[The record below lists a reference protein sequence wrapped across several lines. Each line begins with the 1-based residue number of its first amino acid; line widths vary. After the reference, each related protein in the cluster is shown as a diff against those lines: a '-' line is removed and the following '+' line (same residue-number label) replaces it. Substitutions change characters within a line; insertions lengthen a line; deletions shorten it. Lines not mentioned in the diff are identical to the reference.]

1 MAIKINNYLKN
12 LGKSIVYAS
21 IDNYKQNTAIGAF
34 IGDENNQQLAKDI
47 YHGIKDYKTTL
58 KRAAE
63 AVRTSRVYQTA
74 EFGYKSALEDLKSG
88 NFYNTT
94 REEKL
99 NDAAYGA
106 DFDFDEDFNFDEDSD
121 TPSISNDTASTIDTI
136 KRTSEISTDAIA
148 GAVVKSAKYN
158 AEVSKQSTTFII
170 SQQAKFFGDLKNGV
184 LNTNNSL
191 NNLIN
196 FNDKVMTTHIENS
209 RKFYE
214 ESTKYARENNA
225 ILKELLDM
233 ERVRFKE
240 EQAIRD
246 RNEKRNNPKQRT
258 RLYDIIDSNGNLNLR
273 SYGEQVKK
281 NFMDNLDEIGLGFFK
296 DKTLDELKAFVA
308 NPLGGLVNAAISNF
322 LGNDIKKAHRS
333 LDKTF
338 GGIFSNVIAEL
349 NYKGK
354 NSDNPFVS
362 AISKIFGVS
371 VQNKTRV
378 DTSRYEKGAVPFDG
392 KTRKSI
398 IEVIPTYLSQ
408 ISAALTGGEPLYYD
422 FNAGRWTSYS
432 KVNTEYNK
440 HLEDAKRY
448 ATSDLD
454 RSIRNAMASI
464 KSISDDVKKSL
475 LSSLKD
481 YAYTNDTLSGFEQ
494 NSFLS
499 EDEKKLYKK
508 ISRKIDKRTI
518 SKDTISAKNSLARE
532 FENAEISGDD
542 IKNLLFNGY
551 NDSFK
556 LGKNNKVSS
565 IFGRTV
571 DDLGL
576 DSLTYLQ
583 SIYNELFWIRKYG
596 TSLGGKVSISGRGKK
611 GTKDTPPGVSVTE
624 LARKRKKDEE
634 EEARKN
640 AANEPKSN
648 SEVNLTSD
656 KYKEEYDMEKMS
668 DSEKSVRAIGKEFKN
683 SKIDAL
689 TSLATMAMKN
699 PRKLITGTLAIA
711 DRSLYDLFFEHKYK
725 DKDGKEISGFFDLL
739 GYKLSTTFDDVKNYL
754 NKKIL
759 NPAWRWIKRT
769 AGDFSSALF
778 GKNFFA
784 GVKDEMKSQVASDVE
799 SVTGAAKTAANAV
812 KENIQN
818 SPIADKFTE
827 VKNKATDALKDQS
840 EKVGETYN
848 GAKLITSDGLTTISK
863 GEAII
868 PADMNPFNPDMD
880 KANRQDDRRREDKI
894 RDKFYNT
901 VMKNADG
908 NVSVGTLAGNVT
920 KKYLSNA
927 VANFKKILTSSDK
940 LDADSVNEDF
950 ENFAKNSTRTKARGI
965 LGGATGGVAGGLF
978 FGPVGLLVGALAGG
992 VANILRDSK
1001 TAKDLLLG
1009 KEDEETH
1016 ERSGGIISKKLQ
1028 KTIKKYAPDLM
1039 AIGLPSAAVSGLLMG
1054 FGPLGMAAI
1063 GSGAVLAKNSKKLQ
1077 QTIFGKEFTV
1087 TDKDGSK
1094 RTVEIDGLISRNT
1107 QKYIKKHFPGISA
1120 AVLGTIAFG
1129 PFGGILPNMVL
1140 GAGIGMVGVSK
1151 TFEELILGYKDPRD
1165 PEGKK
1170 RRGGLAGVLKE
1181 AFVNP
1186 LVKIGKFLSTSFF
1199 DYLKDTLITP
1209 VSKWSGVIGREILH
1223 QSKNI
1228 GTYIGMGVKFLAEKL
1243 IGSSLFTKLTESVF
1257 YPIKN
1262 AAERFIHSDF
1272 GEALLFPVWGAK
1284 QLAKI
1289 PRFAGKWL
1297 SRKADEA
1304 KLNQYGRGAVGMTTA
1319 AERLSDA
1326 AAIGKNYKTIEF
1338 DKALAGMSTEE
1349 TEDLENKLLIMSGK
1363 TGSQKAYNQARSNF
1377 SNQMARYF
1385 RGKESALIKRLR
1397 KRFEN
1402 EDLTP
1407 EAIEKEVEIIS
1418 NDKSLSDK
1426 EKEALLKIVKE
1437 YGGKIEVARKAL
1449 NADNSLKSK
1458 YAKELTDKFG
1468 DAYNFNDKLGIAHAL
1483 NAVQNDKFV
1492 KEDADYRKEAEKAEE
1507 AVKKMQ
1513 EEQLNETSK
1522 IRRLLTTIGS
1532 MIAKKFGYKKQFA
1545 KDLKNIN
1552 NPKKSKDKNN
1562 NQQSD
1567 QESGSDN
1574 NAPGKQTSTDNTKE
1588 NNLSDTQVN
1597 AEGEELKQA
1606 SDGSLMTTHTE
1617 ENADKEREKNKAD
1630 EKQKGLFASLGD
1642 KLKGLYGSA
1651 KDKVK
1656 GVTKG
1661 GFLHNIADSIFGKAG
1676 AIAQVAKAGA
1686 LAAIVGPLVVK
1697 ALPLVTDFIKQ
1708 HKKEIFEAGKG
1719 ILGLI
1724 YDFGKSAVGTMV
1736 EGIKDSFLNGNFRT
1750 GVLQIL
1756 ATAILGNKML
1766 GGAPLWLATKGYGL
1780 LKGAK
1785 AAAGAAGAG
1794 AAVGKAAEAAGAGA
1808 AVGKA
1813 AGAVA
1818 TGGGILS
1825 KLKGFKLGTGGK
1837 LALAGAALYGGYKLF
1852 SSATSNSVKTSGL
1865 QPGQMY
1871 AVDKNGQLQQIDENG
1886 KPINDGD
1893 KKANPQQPQSTSGGL
1908 MDMLSTASDA
1918 YFMFDAAK
1926 SIKNLFSGGA
1936 GAATKATT
1944 VAETGAKAA
1953 AKGTTAF
1960 SKYTEAITKVGSKLK
1975 NTSGMIEKVTTG
1987 AEKVVGGAGKLTGK
2001 AIGFLKDL
2009 VVAGIRKAA
2018 GLMPGL
2024 QKKLGPSMIERLGQT
2039 FVGRLVKAGAKYL
2052 TKLSTKVT
2060 VAMTGVGNIA
2070 IIVMDAFFAFDNI
2083 YLTGWRKWYNNAK
2096 VLYNEDLGD
2105 DVKYV
2110 SVLSGLISTLL
2121 WSVIPSDFIFGIL
2134 AMALGIDLSA
2144 AQQRAQEAVDAYN
2157 KDKENH
2163 PKGAPD
2169 KVRDIEE
2176 YNALYEKGILDSV
2189 KETGETLLTFGKD
2202 TLVKMNQ
2209 AAKRIGTYVG
2219 DKAKAAKDWAKNNA
2233 KWLAN
2238 NGMNWFKTKF
2248 NDVKTT
2254 VSTVFDAGMQK
2265 VKDAVDNFKARLD
2278 NAEKAFTKDGGIH
2291 PLDAASAFFTDPK
2304 PASKDTVPDKA
2315 KKDNNDWGIHTNS
2328 DRTYDQND
2336 IDYLV
2341 NNKEHP
2347 YTKEEAEAY
2356 LKSQGLKPKPTG
2368 KRFGRGF
2375 YKQTQYA
2382 NVGFNIPGDTIHQT
2396 IGDSGC
2402 GPVAA
2407 VNAMQV
2413 LGRGTSGD
2421 PVIQASNYA
2430 LQNGF
2435 KGKDTGTDPRFFNS
2449 YAAKNKIK
2457 AKDIA
2462 EGNVKSE
2469 LQQGHPVVLAGEDSK
2484 GESNKHPFAEY
2495 PHYVTATSYNAKTD
2509 TVTIQDPESNY
2520 DNQRYKLSNVL
2531 NKTTMAKSFARSTP
2545 SYNRSLIRRATGR
2558 RFGRGNDDVGAYIWN
2573 KLTGL
2578 GFSSQAT
2585 AAIMGSMQ
2593 QESSFDP
2600 KASQDGDGLAGSL
2613 TKSDGYDGFGLCQ
2626 WTGSRVRNLA
2636 EFCQSNGLDPQSID
2650 GQIAFM
2656 VKEMGDRGALDQFNK
2671 ASTLEDAL
2679 QVMQDYEGY
2688 GVRGNRDEY
2697 AAEIFK
2703 TQGRGIVTKGSIS
2716 GGSGGNSKSA
2726 PQSSYGIFDS
2736 VLKPFDSLNNE
2747 LNSTLSTITS
2757 GGAFKS
2763 VKDLASS
2770 FFGSMIGG
2778 DTSSNGK
2785 SSNGA
2790 WKGSTATSAGVR
2802 RASAWAEQVKD
2813 HVQDDVNPPYWYGN
2827 TGCTAFANDYLQHA
2841 GVKPIDPWVPK
2852 AMEQAKEAGMW
2863 KEASQPAAEGDVGII
2878 ETDGDMS
2885 EPDHAVIEDGQGG
2898 FWSNLSSGHKIGHGK
2913 HSDYFGDIW
2922 GYIAT
2927 GSGNGKVVTD
2937 GKRGENDDAEARGK
2951 HGLRFGRGKSSLNGL
2966 GKSISSHNQKF
2977 GRGINNLFNTGA
2989 LNSSIQSIVSSV
3001 TGGNSAIGNAVNAIL
3016 PHTSTTTVGTSI
3028 TSQDGVIELLKLVV
3042 QLLTT
3047 IASNTGNMGNMSKE
3061 AIQQQQA
3068 SITSAISSIGQMISA
3083 SNQNMLSGVSQMMLV
3098 NSGPSAEQQHM
3109 AMSLNE
3115 LASV

>member
-422 FNAGRWTSYS
+422 FDAGKWTSYS

-596 TSLGGKVSISGRGKK
+596 TSLGGKVSISEK

-624 LARKRKKDEE
+624 IARKRKKDEE

-759 NPAWRWIKRT
+759 NPAWKWIKRT

-784 GVKDEMKSQVASDVE
+784 GVKDEMKSQVASDAKSIAGTAKKTADAIEENVKNSSVIQNATKKLNE
-799 SVTGAAKTAANAV
+799 VTG
-812 KENIQN
+812 
-818 SPIADKFTE
+818 
-827 VKNKATDALKDQS
+827 KNQS
-840 EKVGETYN
+840 EKVDETYN

-894 RDKFYNT
+894 RDEFYNT

-908 NVSVGTLAGNVT
+908 NVSVGTLSGNVT

-965 LGGATGGVAGGLF
+965 LGGATGGAAGGLF

-1151 TFEELILGYKDPRD
+1151 TFEDLILGYKDPRD

-1199 DYLKDTLITP
+1199 DYLKDTLISP
-1209 VSKWSGVIGREILH
+1209 VSKWAGVIGREILH

-1272 GEALLFPVWGAK
+1272 GEALLFPIWGAK

-1385 RGKESALIKRLR
+1385 RGKESSLIKRLR

-1437 YGGKIEVARKAL
+1437 YGEKITVARKAL

-1492 KEDADYRKEAEKAEE
+1492 KEDADYRKEVEKAEE

-1522 IRRLLTTIGS
+1522 IRQLLTTIGS
-1532 MIAKKFGYKKQFA
+1532 MIAKKFGFKKQFA

-1552 NPKKSKDKNN
+1552 NPKKSKDENN
-1562 NQQSD
+1562 NRQSD

-1617 ENADKEREKNKAD
+1617 GNADKEREKNKAD

-1656 GVTKG
+1656 GVTEG
-1661 GFLHNIADSIFGKAG
+1661 GFLHNIADTILGKGG
-1676 AIAQVAKAGA
+1676 AIMQMAKAGA
-1686 LAAIVGPLVVK
+1686 LAALVGPLVVK
-1697 ALPLVTDFIKQ
+1697 ALPLVTQFIKD
-1708 HKKEIFEAGKG
+1708 HKDEILDAGKG
-1719 ILGLI
+1719 ILGMI
-1724 YDFGKSAVGTMV
+1724 YDFGKSAVSSMV
-1736 EGIKDSFLNGNFRT
+1736 EGIKDSFANGEFRN
-1750 GVLQIL
+1750 GFLQIL
-1756 ATAILGNKML
+1756 ATALIGNKML
-1766 GGAPLWLATKGYGL
+1766 GGLPGKAIAWGGKKLYGL
-1780 LKGAK
+1780 YKGAK
-1785 AAAGAAGAG
+1785 AVKTATGAATAIGT
-1794 AAVGKAAEAAGAGA
+1794 AAEAAGAAGGA
-1808 AVGKA
+1808 AST
-1813 AGAVA
+1813 VA
-1818 TGGGILS
+1818 TGAGILGR
-1825 KLKGFKLGTGGK
+1825 LKGIKLGKAGKIGLAAAAIGTGI
-1837 LALAGAALYGGYKLF
+1837 KLF
-1852 SSATSNSVKTSGL
+1852 NSGTEKSVQANGL
-1865 QPGQMY
+1865 QPGQLY
-1871 AVDKNGQLQQIDENG
+1871 TVDKNKQLIQIDENG
-1886 KPINDGD
+1886 NPITPDIPGKP
-1893 KKANPQQPQSTSGGL
+1893 KEESGGGL
-1908 MDMLSTASDA
+1908 FDTLDTALNVKFA
-1918 YFMFDAAK
+1918 YDAAK
-1926 SIKNLFSGGA
+1926 SAKNFFMG
-1936 GAATKATT
+1936 
-1944 VAETGAKAA
+1944 
-1953 AKGTTAF
+1953 
-1960 SKYTEAITKVGSKLK
+1960 GSKL
-1975 NTSGMIEKVTTG
+1975 TTVVEDATMLTKG
-1987 AEKVVGGAGKLTGK
+1987 AETIKGTSALGKLTKSATELSTKLKSITTITEKTATGLEK
-2001 AIGFLKDL
+2001 TAGGTGFTNKMLGWVKDL
-2009 VVAGIRKAA
+2009 VVAGIRKVTDIIPS
-2018 GLMPGL
+2018 LK
-2024 QKKLGPSMIERLGQT
+2024 KKLGPEMIEQLGQKFT
-2039 FVGRLVKAGAKYL
+2039 TGMIKSNPKFLTRL
-2052 TKLSTKVT
+2052 TPQVT
-2060 VAMTGVGNIA
+2060 AAMTGIGAIA
-2070 IIVMDAFFAFDNI
+2070 VIVMNAYFAFDNI
-2083 YLTGWRKWYNNAK
+2083 YNQGWRQWYNNAG

-2110 SVLSGLISTLL
+2110 SVLAGAISTLL
-2121 WSVIPSDFIFGIL
+2121 WSIPPVKFVFNIL
-2134 AMALGIDLSA
+2134 ASALGIDLTA
-2144 AQQRAQEAVDAYN
+2144 AQQRAQAAIDAYN
-2157 KDKENH
+2157 SDKENH
-2163 PKGAPD
+2163 PKGAPA
-2169 KVRDIEE
+2169 KVNNIEE
-2176 YNALYEKGILDSV
+2176 YNALYEKGLLDSV
-2189 KETGETLLTFGKD
+2189 KETGETLLTFGKN
-2202 TLVKMNQ
+2202 TLTKMNQ

-2265 VKDAVDNFKARLD
+2265 VKDAVDDFKARLV
-2278 NAEKAFTKDGGIH
+2278 NAKKAFTEGGGVH
-2291 PLDAASAFFTDPK
+2291 PINAASAFFTDPK
-2304 PASKDTVPDKA
+2304 PTNKDTVPDKA

-2328 DRTYDQND
+2328 DGTYDQND

-2356 LKSQGLKPKPTG
+2356 LKSQNLKPKPTG
-2368 KRFGRGF
+2368 KRFGKGF

-2382 NVGFNIPGDTIHQT
+2382 NIGFNIPGDTIHQT

-2407 VNAMQV
+2407 VNAMQA

-2449 YAAKNKIK
+2449 YAAKHKIK

-2688 GVRGNRDEY
+2688 GVRGDRDEY

-2716 GGSGGNSKSA
+2716 GGSGGNSNSS
-2726 PQSSYGIFDS
+2726 PQSSFGIFDS

-2747 LNSTLSTITS
+2747 LNSAMSTITS

-2778 DTSSNGK
+2778 NESSNGK

-3109 AMSLNE
+3109 SMSLNE